1 MKKKFSL
8 MFLLGM
14 FIIAGCSEDK
24 EVLTGSIAGL
34 VSDYINAN
42 QPIAGATVTLNSKGL
57 AKTTGS
63 DGRFEFG
70 DLEPGSYTIEVLAN
84 GYQPDTKRIKVY
96 AGQTTQCDFQLGVA
110 STNVSIAPLNLVF
123 GKNVE
128 QLSFTILN
136 NTNGALTY
144 TVSNVPDFVD
154 VVPAQGT
161 VAAKGRQAVSVNVT
175 DHSQN
180 RNGQITV
187 NVGSDS
193 YTMSVS
199 VSNTANTDP
208 GNTDPE
214 DDNPNNPTNPSQISV
229 TRGLLAYYSF
239 DDGKTAT
246 NIYDNRSYNGQL
258 MGQPEF
264 VVGSN
269 GNGYGLRFRKGDYVS
284 IPENM
289 LQGKSVYT
297 IGMWIKDFG
306 QGNLFLTMT
315 NNNINAPSIRISDS
329 DKVQLAYDSQ
339 YNFGFNWS
347 HSTFATSMTNY
358 QSNVWHYLVIV
369 KDASKKGTLYLNGI
383 LVDSQSV
390 GENASDG
397 ATMTIGSA
405 STDRMF
411 VDNVRVHGAALTA
424 DEVSEIYNNEK

>member
-1 MKKKFSL
+1 MKKLYPL

-14 FIIAGCSEDK
+14 FIFTSCSEDK
-24 EVLTGSIAGL
+24 DVLTGTIAGL
-34 VSDYINAN
+34 VSDYTNAN

-57 AKTTGS
+57 TKTTGS

-70 DLEPGSYTIEVLAN
+70 DLEPGSYTVEVLAN
-84 GYQPDTKRIKVY
+84 GYQADTKRVTVL
-96 AGQTTQCDFQLGVA
+96 AGQTAQCDFQLGVA
-110 STNVSIAPLNLVF
+110 STNVTISPLNLVF

-136 NTNGALTY
+136 NTNSALTY
-144 TVSNVPDFVD
+144 TVSNVPEYVQI
-154 VVPAQGT
+154 VPVQGT
-161 VAAKGRQAVSVNVT
+161 VTAKGRQAVSVNVI
-175 DHSQN
+175 DHSKN
-180 RNGQITV
+180 RSGQLTV
-187 NVGSDS
+187 NVGNDS
-193 YTMSVS
+193 YTVSIS

-208 GNTDPE
+208 GHDNDTDGDGNPTDPSE
-214 DDNPNNPTNPSQISV
+214 ISV

-246 NIYDNRSYNGQL
+246 NIYDTRSYNGQL

-284 IPENM
+284 IPQNM

-306 QGNLFLTMT
+306 QGNIFLTMT
-315 NNNINAPSIRISDS
+315 NNDINAPSIRITDN
-329 DKVQLAYDSQ
+329 DKVQFAYDSG

-347 HSTFATSMTNY
+347 CSTFTTAMTNY
-358 QSNVWHYLVIV
+358 QSGAWHYLVVV
-369 KDASKKGTLYLNGI
+369 KDASEKGSLYLNGV

-390 GENASDG
+390 GENASNG

-405 STDRMF
+405 NTDRMF
-411 VDNVRVHGAALTA
+411 VDNVRIHGAALTA
-424 DEVSEIYNNEK
+424 DEVSTIYKKEK